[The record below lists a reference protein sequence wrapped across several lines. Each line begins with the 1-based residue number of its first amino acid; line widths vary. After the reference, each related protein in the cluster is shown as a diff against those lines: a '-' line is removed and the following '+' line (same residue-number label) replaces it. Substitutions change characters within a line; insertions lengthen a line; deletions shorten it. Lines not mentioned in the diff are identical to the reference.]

1 MDVIERI
8 DELREL
14 ANLSDYAFCKRCQIP
29 YSTLYSA
36 RSRRGQLSVATVE
49 QVCDTF
55 GILLR
60 DFFSEEPLSIDLPDP
75 NQLTFQSDSEINLPM
90 Q

>member
-1 MDVIERI
+1 MDVLQRM
-8 DELREL
+8 DELRDL

-36 RSRRGQLSVATVE
+36 RSRGGQLSVATVQ

-55 GILLR
+55 GIKLR
-60 DFFSEEPLSIDLPDP
+60 DFFSDDPLPVDVPDP
-75 NQLTFQSDSEINLPM
+75 NQLTIQNDSEIYLSR